1 MPINTEERTTTNWMK
16 EVQKGYIRVATLIVL
31 SRKPAH
37 GYEIM
42 KEIKDKTGGF
52 YRPTPGG
59 VYPILRSLEK
69 SGYVEGEWGI
79 QRNRKIKVYKIT
91 EKGKHIL
98 KNAIIKQNEI
108 AKSINTLAEEFAREV
123 LSIEPKIAAMP
134 IMPNPFAAFLG
145 EENEAKPDFEK
156 LENQRKDLKQHIYI
170 MQEKLKTVDTIISAA
185 KKEKRTK
192 KKNRIRV

>member
-1 MPINTEERTTTNWMK
+1 MPTNTEERTTTNWMK

-31 SRKPAH
+31 SRKPSH

-69 SGYVEGEWGI
+69 AGYVEGEWGTH
-79 QRNRKIKVYKIT
+79 RNRKIKVYKIT
-91 EKGKHIL
+91 EKGKNIL
-98 KNAIIKQNEI
+98 KHAIIKQSEI

-134 IMPNPFAAFLG
+134 IMSNPFATFLG
-145 EENEAKPDFEK
+145 EENEEKQDAKQ
-156 LENQRKDLKQHIYI
+156 LENLRKNLQNNIGL
-170 MQEKLKTVDTIISAA
+170 MQEKLKLIDTKIKEAKTGKN
-185 KKEKRTK
+185 KKE
-192 KKNRIRV
+192 